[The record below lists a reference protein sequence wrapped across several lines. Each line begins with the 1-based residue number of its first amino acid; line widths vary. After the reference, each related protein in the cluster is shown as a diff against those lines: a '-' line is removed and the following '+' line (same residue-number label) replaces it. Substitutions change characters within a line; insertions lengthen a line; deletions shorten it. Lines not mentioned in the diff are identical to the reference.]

1 MNISGQNQDALNSS
15 QSFKLRA
22 LLLVG
27 APGSGKGTQGRSLNA
42 LPRFYHCSCGDVF
55 RSVDAGTELGRRFI
69 EYSRAGNLMPDAL
82 TVDLWQTH
90 IIDASNCGKYN
101 PATDWLVLDG
111 IPRNV
116 AQAQMMSPVLDVRLV
131 FNLCC
136 SSRQPLIDRIRR
148 RALKENRS
156 DDADEAVINRRLD
169 GYEAESQLLIK
180 HYPPCKVHNLDAIW
194 PPHLVLR
201 EILGRII
208 ASEPYVGFQD
218 EQPSLHSVLEAAR
231 T

>member
-1 MNISGQNQDALNSS
+1 MNISGQNQDALNPS

-27 APGSGKGTQGRSLNA
+27 APGSGKGTQGRALNA
-42 LPRFYHCSCGDVF
+42 LPCFFHCSCGDVF
-55 RSVDAGTELGRRFI
+55 RSVDAGTELSRRFI
-69 EYSRAGNLMPDAL
+69 EYSRAGKLMPDAL
-82 TVDLWQTH
+82 TVDLWHTH
-90 IIDASNCGKYN
+90 ILDACNCGKYN

-116 AQAQMMSPVLDVRLV
+116 AQAQMMGSVLDVKLV

-148 RALKENRS
+148 RSLKENRT
-156 DDADEAVINRRLD
+156 DDADEAVINQRLD
-169 GYEAESQLLIK
+169 VYEAESQLLIK
-180 HYPPCKVHNLDAIW
+180 HYPACKVHNLDAIW

-208 ASEPYVGFQD
+208 ASEPYGGFQYD
-218 EQPSLHSVLEAAR
+218 MPSVHSGLETAR

>member
-15 QSFKLRA
+15 QSFKLRV

-27 APGSGKGTQGRSLNA
+27 APGSGKGTQGRALNA
-42 LPRFYHCSCGDVF
+42 LPGFFHCSCGDVF
-55 RSVDAGTELGRRFI
+55 RSVDARTELSRRFN
-69 EYSRAGNLMPDAL
+69 EYSRAGKLMPDGL
-82 TVDLWQTH
+82 TVDLWHAH
-90 IIDASNCGKYN
+90 IIDASICGKYN

-111 IPRNV
+111 IPRNA
-116 AQAQMMSPVLDVRLV
+116 AQAQMMDSVLDVRLV

-148 RALKENRS
+148 RALKENRL
-156 DDADEAVINRRLD
+156 DDADESVINRRLD
-169 GYEAESQLLIK
+169 GYEAESQLLVK
-180 HYPPCKVHNLDAIW
+180 QYPPCKVHNLDAMW
-194 PPHLVLR
+194 PPHLILR

-208 ASEPYVGFQD
+208 ASEPYVGFQYD
-218 EQPSLHSVLEAAR
+218 KPSVHSALEAAR